1 MLENLCQKDYHALN
15 VKLGT
20 LLTYIIQNLLHD
32 QLRIC
37 GVQCVSII
45 WCLLQ
50 ALGQTIPLDLL
61 VLLLSSL
68 KKIAEWALMEGIPI
82 SGEGLVS
89 METIKDYVG
98 NFTGYPNADVASI
111 AIQLERVLDQNFF
124 IEE

>member
-1 MLENLCQKDYHALN
+1 MLHE
-15 VKLGT
+15 
-20 LLTYIIQNLLHD
+20 

-45 WCLLQ
+45 WSLLKTFN
-50 ALGQTIPLDLL
+50 QTVPLDLL
-61 VLLLSSL
+61 VLLLSAL

-98 NFTGYPNADVASI
+98 NFTTYHNSDVASI
-111 AIQLERVLDQNFF
+111 AIQLERLLDQNFF